1 MNGTSGQD
9 EKEDEDVDKIV
20 GGGIVPNNR
29 YYPYMVFIFEIKNS
43 IDDSNYLLS
52 FVTMFYLNSPLQ
64 WKSFCRF
71 TLQDMIAVITDIF
84 FTAPDH

>member
-29 YYPYMVFIFEIKNS
+29 VYPYMVFIFEIKNS
-43 IDDSNYLLS
+43 TDDSNYLLS
-52 FVTMFYLNSPLQ
+52 FVTMFYLNFLPMQ
-64 WKSFCRF
+64 
-71 TLQDMIAVITDIF
+71 IF
-84 FTAPDH
+84 L

>member
-43 IDDSNYLLS
+43 KDDSNYLLS
-52 FVTMFYLNSPLQ
+52 FVTMFYINSPLQ
-64 WKSFCRF
+64 WKSFCRS
-71 TLQDMIAVITDIF
+71 TLQGIIAVTDIF